1 MLMIMQTESSLDC
14 PICRNRYT
22 VDGPLQPRILN
33 CGHTFCTDCIQ
44 QTSKTE
50 KISIKCS
57 FCSGFTP
64 VGALGIYALPV
75 NRTLVDVLYNM
86 NLKKSLKGETTP
98 VDLCC
103 MCNNPAEKICFQCDP
118 NGCKLC
124 EACCI
129 VEHSRSFPPVQM
141 HKPLSIDEVVSSFC
155 VKHKQLLTHYSEKA
169 EIFACEECLA
179 ELGDVDF
186 LPMEAAIQTL
196 REQLP
201 KMMEDLESYLRRLQ
215 NAQNKIEKIQ
225 NELGATKSKTMNK
238 ILKKFNSYQLK
249 LQEQE
254 KTLLTN
260 LETEVSGI
268 YYMYVYTYLCIMSC
282 IIIHTYV
289 QCWAIV
295 KNYYHDT

>member
-1 MLMIMQTESSLDC
+1 MVDDHQILIFLQMVMIMQTESSLDC

-86 NLKKSLKGETTP
+86 NFKKSLKGETTP
-98 VDLCC
+98 VDFC
-103 MCNNPAEKICFQCDP
+103 MICNNPAEKICFGCDP

-124 EACCI
+124 EKCCI
-129 VEHSRSFPPVQM
+129 VEHSRKFPPVQM
-141 HKPLSIDEVVSSFC
+141 HKPLNFDEVSSYFC
-155 VKHKQLLTHYSEKA
+155 VKHKQLLTHYSEEA
-169 EIFACEECLA
+169 AIFACKECLA
-179 ELGDVDF
+179 EMADVDF

-196 REQLP
+196 RQQLP

-215 NAQNKIEKIQ
+215 DAQGRMEIIQ
-225 NELGATKSKTMNK
+225 YELGLTQSKTMDK
-238 ILKKFNSYQLK
+238 ILKKFSYYK
-249 LQEQE
+249 FIFQEQE
-254 KTLLTN
+254 KTLLAN
-260 LETEVSGI
+260 VEAEVSDI
-268 YYMYVYTYLCIMSC
+268 YYMYINCQVCCIRNTYSC
-282 IIIHTYV
+282 YL
-289 QCWAIV
+289 
-295 KNYYHDT
+295 